1 MFSAGFRCVAGLE
14 GVLACKRKRNT
25 MRESQSDTPNAKAK
39 SSSSKLTSISSK
51 NQSEKNYTPKSKMFT
66 FQFPNSDAERTSADA
81 RCRRGRVLCVRIVLY
96 SGSIEGLCERDIRK
110 SKLEKLYAKS
120 NAYFPIFRTATPKER
135 LSMPRRHRGHVLQ
148 VRIVVYSE
156 PIEGLCERDLR
167 KSKQGKLYAKVDD
180 LSSNFETATLRERLP
195 MPAVAVAVSFVSVSS
210 SRVGQLKV
218 YMSAIFENQSEET
231 PRQSRVGDIYLPI
244 SKQRRSKNFYRCGP
258 SHSRLSIALRCS
270 LCHGSAIGRTV
281 DLGTA

>member
-1 MFSAGFRCVAGLE
+1 
-14 GVLACKRKRNT
+14 
-25 MRESQSDTPNAKAK
+25 
-39 SSSSKLTSISSK
+39 
-51 NQSEKNYTPKSKMFT
+51 MFT
-66 FQFPNSDAERTSADA
+66 FQFPNSDAERTSVDA
-81 RCRRGRVLCVRIVLY
+81 PSSPWPCPPGPYRGLQWGQLKVYVSAIFENR
-96 SGSIEGLCERDIRK
+96 
-110 SKLEKLYAKS
+110 SKE
-120 NAYFPIFRTATPKER
+120 
-135 LSMPRRHRGHVLQ
+135 
-148 VRIVVYSE
+148 
-156 PIEGLCERDLR
+156 
-167 KSKQGKLYAKVDD
+167 KLYAKVDD